1 MVAREEEALVAAQ
14 SFSGASNA
22 EPCRWIGRAA
32 SSRTSHP
39 PSTARQPASRRCGIG
54 GTDVLG
60 GGCMIA
66 AVAFLG
72 IGFGRWAVVGCH
84 AGRLGA
90 SAAPPA
96 DAVVESG
103 VALRQPRLWNNV
115 AFTRA
120 PGSWQPWKTTQARQ
134 VRALRWQP
142 KAFRQALSLA
152 WEGARVWPAC
162 ETHTPHHRAAGS
174 RCDSC
179 RGVGIGL

>member
-1 MVAREEEALVAAQ
+1 MSLDWAGCLVAYV
-14 SFSGASNA
+14 ASTKKCSQTTGHQEVCDRGHRCA
-22 EPCRWIGRAA
+22 WGR
-32 SSRTSHP
+32 SHDRVRGFFRHRLW
-39 PSTARQPASRRCGIG
+39 SLGCCGKPRG
-54 GTDVLG
+54 Q
-60 GGCMIA
+60 
-66 AVAFLG
+66 
-72 IGFGRWAVVGCH
+72 H

-103 VALRQPRLWNNV
+103 VALRQSRLWDNV

-120 PGSWQPWKTTQARQ
+120 PGSWQPWKTTQDRQ

-142 KAFRQALSLA
+142 KAFRQALSPA